1 MSDNRHISIKHLK
14 VYKLFVAELI
24 YARFKI
30 KMNDEQAHN
39 LQTKGWKKLNET
51 TQKHFLQVCVLNCK
65 SKRQQHK

>member
-39 LQTKGWKKLNET
+39 LQTKGWKKLNQINNT
-51 TQKHFLQVCVLNCK
+51 KTFFTSLCIKP
-65 SKRQQHK
+65 